1 MTSDRIE
8 RGTNR
13 PVYVQLAAI
22 FRRRIREGEIP
33 PGYPLPSK
41 RALRQEFGA
50 ADGTVGKAMAILR
63 DEGLAESVRGLGVF
77 ATEPSQWRDPP

>member
-8 RGTNR
+8 RGTSK
-13 PVYVQLAAI
+13 PVYVQIADI

-63 DEGLAESVRGLGVF
+63 EEGLAQTVRGLGVF
-77 ATEPSQWRDPP
+77 ATQPSQWRAPP